1 MNLFLF
7 KQSPFQLNDLES
19 TCKLIKACDKIV
31 LMYDA
36 CYFAKELDRFST
48 LIDVSQLSAIE
59 AHCQER
65 QIAPEAISLIST
77 AEFADQC
84 FVAKHILSV

>member
-7 KQSPFQLNDLES
+7 KQSPFEINDLES
-19 TCKLIKACDKIV
+19 RCKRIKACDRIV

-36 CYFAKELDRFST
+36 CYFIKELDRFST
-48 LIDVSQLSAIE
+48 LIDVSQLSANE
-59 AHCQER
+59 AHWHER

-77 AEFADQC
+77 AEFTDQC
-84 FVAKHILSV
+84 FAAKHILSV